1 MKLKKG
7 NQRIFLLQWLAKS
20 DPVAPSDL
28 LLPFGNQ
35 EIKLLAFAPN
45 LCCPSPDLMGL
56 ELVIMHMTSQLL
68 FLECSLA
75 NFEVVSIRNSS
86 WLLTITGRDSGLKT
100 RQGQVTVLCSRIYLL
115 QYSWPQIKQH
125 STSVDTQLDLN
136 HLELITRQEKHGS
149 WGTTSKKDAFHR
161 QC

>member
-75 NFEVVSIRNSS
+75 NFEVQYKKLILAFDNNRERLGIKNQ
-86 WLLTITGRDSGLKT
+86 TGASYCT
-100 RQGQVTVLCSRIYLL
+100 L
-115 QYSWPQIKQH
+115 Q
-125 STSVDTQLDLN
+125 
-136 HLELITRQEKHGS
+136 
-149 WGTTSKKDAFHR
+149 
-161 QC
+161 